1 MEKTKELKK
10 EKKKKKKKKR
20 RGRKSYRRL
29 KWAEA
34 AVEKRERKIGVES
47 SSGARWRAR
56 AATRAT
62 GGAPGREESKR
73 EMRKGEREIVC
84 LSLFHFEISIH

>member
-1 MEKTKELKK
+1 LRWKK
-10 EKKKKKKKKR
+10 QRKKKKKKR

-47 SSGARWRAR
+47 SSGG
-56 AATRAT
+56 TGNGD

-84 LSLFHFEISIH
+84 LPLFHFEISIH